1 MGNNQHSN
9 PITQQELDEIRRLH
23 SLGWSR
29 NAIAREIGRS
39 GRVVSVHAA
48 IMELS
53 FDSAATEA
61 ATAARN
67 AQLAEKRSIL
77 ADALTDDALR
87 LTAQM
92 WEPTV
97 VYNFGGK
104 DNVYEEKPV
113 AEPPPADKRA
123 LMTAATAAAAQ
134 SLRLVPP
141 ETETEGM
148 AAVDQW
154 LRGMMGGTP
163 APE

>member
-1 MGNNQHSN
+1 MGHNQSTN
-9 PITQQELDEIRRLH
+9 PVTQAELDEIVRLH
-23 SLGWSR
+23 GEGHGR
-29 NAIAREIGRS
+29 NEIARRVGR
-39 GRVVSVHAA
+39 GPRVVSVHCAR
-48 IMELS
+48 MGLV
-53 FDSAATEA
+53 FDTAGTEA

-87 LTAQM
+87 LSAQV

-104 DNVYEEKPV
+104 DNTYEYKAV
-113 AEPPPADKRA
+113 DEPPPADKRA